1 MISTLGNLIQ
11 ILAILLS
18 VTAIISAHT
27 IYGRKLLYLSCLCS
41 VFSFIL
47 LVYGFIISDF
57 SLQNVFLNSSTIKP
71 LIYKIAGS
79 WASHE
84 GSILLWLCLLSI
96 INCIY
101 IYLSPTPFSFNNHLD
116 RIINRYQIIILSLLQ
131 LMFGSFIYFT
141 SNPFHKLS
149 FTPTEGLGLNPM
161 LQDIALAIHPPILYL
176 GYLCYVVPFTVS
188 CIILLINT
196 DEVNRISKL
205 LKLAKTFAHY
215 GILAMTCGI
224 SLGSWWAYRELGW
237 GGFWFFD
244 PVENIS
250 LMPWL
255 SAIALHH
262 TISVTI
268 ISRKFIYWSLNLS
281 IITYLLSI
289 FGTFLVRSGIIV
301 SIHSFASS
309 PERGIYMLI
318 IFSVIALSSIG
329 LLAFRQ
335 LTIIDSPHSKL
346 SEERG
351 FEGDTAPRPAA
362 HFWVREDSST
372 ASKYKSST
380 EVEFRIRANRPL
392 MFKEQGIIIGNIFWL
407 IGLLILA
414 TSVLYPVVRHLW
426 RNELI
431 SVEYQYFIHSFI
443 PVTIITTFLAAIFS
457 VAKDYRKYIITL
469 ALAVLLT
476 WISSIKVSY
485 TIVSASAV
493 VTAVFLILQMLILL
507 LTSSNYFKKM
517 PPEKTMAMILSHAG
531 LGLLVLSC
539 TFNGLLQRETEFIG
553 KVGDTVDF
561 TQFNIQLK
569 DIRFAKGVNYYR
581 QIAEFWIDDER
592 THNITILK
600 PENRFYIIEQSLSQE
615 SDIFSYITHDLY
627 AVLSRV
633 DEDIVH
639 AKIYYRPFISL
650 IWLSAII
657 IVSGLLIS
665 LLNTLFCPRQIDR
678 EISMVKQSKH
688 NNLEF

>member
-1 MISTLGNLIQ
+1 MSILGNLIQ
-11 ILAILLS
+11 ILAILSS
-18 VTAIISAHT
+18 VIAIILSHT
-27 IYGRKLLYLSCLCS
+27 IYGRRLLYLSCFCS
-41 VFSFIL
+41 IFSFIL

-57 SLQNVFLNSSTIKP
+57 SIQNVFLNSSTIKP
-71 LIYKIAGS
+71 LVYKIAGS

-101 IYLSPTPFSFNNHLD
+101 LYLSPVAFLFNNHIDHL
-116 RIINRYQIIILSLLQ
+116 INRYQIIILSLLQ

-149 FTPTEGLGLNPM
+149 FTPAEGLGLNPM

-176 GYLCYVVPFTVS
+176 GYICYVVPFTVS

-205 LKLAKTFAHY
+205 LKLAKTFAHC

-262 TISVTI
+262 TISITI

-289 FGTFLVRSGIIV
+289 LGTFLVRSGIIV

-335 LTIIDSPHSKL
+335 LTII
-346 SEERG
+346 
-351 FEGDTAPRPAA
+351 
-362 HFWVREDSST
+362 
-372 ASKYKSST
+372 
-380 EVEFRIRANRPL
+380 NRPL
-392 MFKEQGIIIGNIFWL
+392 MFKERGIIIGNIFWL

-457 VAKDYRKYIITL
+457 VPKNCRKYIVTL
-469 ALAVLLT
+469 VLAVLLT
-476 WISSIKVSY
+476 CISSIKVSY
-485 TIVSASAV
+485 TIISASAV
-493 VTAVFLILQMLILL
+493 MAAIFLILQMLILL
-507 LTSSNYFKKM
+507 LTSSNYFKRM

-553 KVGDTVDF
+553 KVDDTIDLM
-561 TQFNIQLK
+561 QFNIQLK

-581 QIAEFWIDDER
+581 QIAEFWIDDNS
-592 THNITILK
+592 THKITILK

-633 DEDIVH
+633 DEDVVH

-665 LLNTLFCPRQIDR
+665 LLNTLFCSQSDRQKD
-678 EISMVKQSKH
+678 KH
-688 NNLEF
+688 GKTVEA

>member
-1 MISTLGNLIQ
+1 M
-11 ILAILLS
+11 LS
-18 VTAIISAHT
+18 SATAIILAHT
-27 IYGRKLLYLSCLCS
+27 VYGRRLLCLSCLCS

-116 RIINRYQIIILSLLQ
+116 HLINRYQIIILSLLQ
-131 LMFGSFIYFT
+131 LMFASFIYFT

-149 FTPTEGLGLNPM
+149 FTPIEGLGLNPM
-161 LQDIALAIHPPILYL
+161 LQDIALAIHPPILYF

-205 LKLAKTFAHY
+205 LKLAKTFAHC

-262 TISVTI
+262 TISITI
-268 ISRKFIYWSLNLS
+268 SSRKFIYWSLNLS

-289 FGTFLVRSGIIV
+289 LGTFLVRSGIIV

-309 PERGIYMLI
+309 PERGIYMLM

-335 LTIIDSPHSKL
+335 LTIIS
-346 SEERG
+346 
-351 FEGDTAPRPAA
+351 
-362 HFWVREDSST
+362 
-372 ASKYKSST
+372 
-380 EVEFRIRANRPL
+380 RPL
-392 MFKEQGIIIGNIFWL
+392 MFKEKGIIIGNIFWL

-414 TSVLYPVVRHLW
+414 TSVIYPVIRYLW
-426 RNELI
+426 SNELI
-431 SVEYQYFIHSFI
+431 SVEYQYFMHSFI
-443 PVTIITTFLAAIFS
+443 PVTIISTFFAAIFS
-457 VAKDYRKYIITL
+457 VPKNYRKYIIILTL
-469 ALAVLLT
+469 AILLT
-476 WISSIKVSY
+476 WISSVKVSY

-493 VTAVFLILQMLILL
+493 VTAIFLILQMLILL
-507 LTSSNYFKKM
+507 VTSSNYFKKM

-553 KVGDTVDF
+553 KVGDTVDLM
-561 TQFNIQLK
+561 QFNIQLK
-569 DIRFAKGVNYYR
+569 DVRFAKGTNYYR
-581 QIAEFWIDDER
+581 QIAEFWIDDDS

-665 LLNTLFCPRQIDR
+665 LLNTLFGNQSDR
-678 EISMVKQSKH
+678 RVDR
-688 NNLEF
+688 